1 MNQARIDIVYK
12 NWALKTIQF
21 GKNER
26 KQHSQKFIEYGD
38 QIIVNYLKKNSLSIT
53 LLFDFS
59 KWPS

>member
-21 GKNER
+21 EKNER

-59 KWPS
+59 K